1 MESNIYKSF
10 SEVID
15 IIEHSEI
22 EIQQKIPDKLKQ
34 LLKENRD
41 TNYILD
47 IDYSKDINEQELLQ
61 ETREILAMI
70 YRDYLC
76 SDEEKNEIVK
86 KNKMAINELQEQY
99 DISKIFEQR
108 KQKDNMQEG
117 ENALIATEKISWYKK
132 IIRILVGF
140 FQK

>member
-76 SDEEKNEIVK
+76 SDEEKNEIIV
-86 KNKMAINELQEQY
+86 KNKKAINELQEQY

-108 KQKDNMQEG
+108 KQKDNMQE
-117 ENALIATEKISWYKK
+117 EKNALIATEKISWYKK

>member
-15 IIEHSEI
+15 IIEHSEK

-34 LLKENRD
+34 LLRENKD
-41 TNYILD
+41 ANYILD

-76 SDEEKNEIVK
+76 SDEEKKEIIE
-86 KNKMAINELQEQY
+86 KNKMAIDELQEQY

-117 ENALIATEKISWYKK
+117 ENALIATEKTSWYKR